1 MTREEFYKT
10 AEVMDKA
17 KNIIRALEVID
28 LHLVGYCTSGHPFG
42 FGNKEGLQSYDIT
55 RMIQGL
61 FVIDDQDQEKM
72 GVSVPNLLCRDYF
85 LENTILDSEKEI
97 KIGDKN
103 LLQAVKKRS
112 LETFA
117 PEEMFVARDKFLNNL
132 KKALEEV
139 LAAIQLPKVEENK

>member
-10 AEVMDKA
+10 AKVMEEA

-28 LHLVGYCTSGHPFG
+28 LHLLGYCTSGHPFG

-61 FVIDDQDQEKM
+61 FVSDDQDQETM
-72 GVSVPNLLCRDYF
+72 GVSVPNLLCRDCF

-103 LLQAVKKRS
+103 LLQAVRS
-112 LETFA
+112 HDLSRF
-117 PEEMFVARDKFLNNL
+117 EMFVARDKFLNNL

-139 LAAIQLPKVEENK
+139 LATIQLPKAEEKK

>member
-28 LHLVGYCTSGHPFG
+28 LHLLGYCTSGHPCG
-42 FGNKEGLQSYDIT
+42 YGNTDGLRDGDVAK
-55 RMIQGL
+55 MIKGL
-61 FVIDDQDQEKM
+61 FLDDDEESA
-72 GVSVPNLLCRDYF
+72 GVSISKFLHHDYF
-85 LENTILDSEKEI
+85 LEDTISHSGKEI
-97 KIGDKN
+97 KVGDKN
-103 LLQAVKKRS
+103 LLEAVKKHD
-112 LETFA
+112 LALLA

-139 LAAIQLPKVEENK
+139 LAAIQLPNVEEKK